1 LKISSALTF
10 RYTWDLVGDP
20 AGEESAMTEEPE
32 QALNRLER
40 RKARTRASLV
50 RAAQGFIA
58 AGRTNVPIQ
67 EITQAAD
74 VGMGSFYNHFETKEE
89 LFDAAV
95 EDALDAFGATLDRLT
110 ADIDDPAQVFAQ
122 SFRLTGRLHRRRP
135 DLSKVL
141 LHNGLALTGSD
152 KGLAPRA
159 RRDIEAAARAGRFT
173 VRDPELALAI
183 VAGAAL
189 CLGQLLHDHPERD
202 DAQAADQ
209 VTEDL
214 LRMLGVDADEA
225 HDISRRPL
233 PNLDALP
240 QGDTGR
246 VERLS
251 RSTAGGRR
259 SWPPGSIHAR
269 SPLRPD
275 SPAQW
280 PRRRQHSDAQL
291 GRQSQVRL
299 QRDGAIAQLVG
310 GGWATRPTP
319 RCAPR
324 LSRRPLPQ
332 RGIRRAAGDGRDRID
347 PVGQYGSAHQNQDP
361 TVATNLPEDS
371 RPVRADF
378 LAGVFHLGRVGG
390 WRE

>member
-1 LKISSALTF
+1 MA
-10 RYTWDLVGDP
+10 
-20 AGEESAMTEEPE
+20 TEVVP
-32 QALNRLER
+32 NRLER
-40 RKARTRASLV
+40 RKARTRAALV
-50 RAAQGFIA
+50 RAAQSFIA
-58 AGRTNVPIQ
+58 AGKVNVPIL

-74 VGMGSFYNHFETKEE
+74 VGMGSFYNHFESKDE
-89 LFDAAV
+89 LFQAAV
-95 EDALDAFGATLDRLT
+95 ADALDGWGAALDTLTSGL
-110 ADIDDPAQVFAQ
+110 DDPAQVFAQ

-159 RRDIEAAARAGRFT
+159 RRDIQAGARAGRFT

-240 QGDTGR
+240 QGDT
-246 VERLS
+246 
-251 RSTAGGRR
+251 
-259 SWPPGSIHAR
+259 
-269 SPLRPD
+269 
-275 SPAQW
+275 
-280 PRRRQHSDAQL
+280 
-291 GRQSQVRL
+291 
-299 QRDGAIAQLVG
+299 
-310 GGWATRPTP
+310 
-319 RCAPR
+319 
-324 LSRRPLPQ
+324 
-332 RGIRRAAGDGRDRID
+332 AA
-347 PVGQYGSAHQNQDP
+347 
-361 TVATNLPEDS
+361 
-371 RPVRADF
+371 
-378 LAGVFHLGRVGG
+378 
-390 WRE
+390 